1 MKVNP
6 PATMKKMLTIAPF
19 VLGAIAFVSF
29 DLPQSAVL
37 GQQNQSTSAQPKAA
51 EPKVAEPKAAEPKAA
66 EQKADGLFLYGE
78 APQPKQTSK
87 GYVVFQREQGKVVGA
102 MYFPNSEFECFTGS
116 QTSNTLDVK
125 SVGVGEPQ
133 VAETKINLSNLHQI
147 KSISADEQR
156 LISACKQ
163 ETASPT
169 NK

>member
-1 MKVNP
+1 MNP

-19 VLGAIAFVSF
+19 VVGAIALVSVE
-29 DLPQSAVL
+29 LPQSAVL
-37 GQQNQSTSAQPKAA
+37 GQQNQSTSARPKAA
-51 EPKVAEPKAAEPKAA
+51 QPKVAQP
-66 EQKADGLFLYGE
+66 KADGLYLYGE
-78 APQPKQTSK
+78 TPQPKQMSK
-87 GYVVFQREQGKVVGA
+87 GYVVFERQQGKVVGA
-102 MYFPNSEFECFTGS
+102 MYFPNSEYECFTGS
-116 QTSNTLDVK
+116 QKSNTLDVK

-147 KSISADEQR
+147 KSISADEQS

>member
-1 MKVNP
+1 VNP

-19 VLGAIAFVSF
+19 VLGAIAFVSVE
-29 DLPQSAVL
+29 LPQSAVL
-37 GQQNQSTSAQPKAA
+37 GQQNQSTSARPKAA
-51 EPKVAEPKAAEPKAA
+51 QPKVAQP
-66 EQKADGLFLYGE
+66 KADGLYLYGE
-78 APQPKQTSK
+78 APQPKQMSK
-87 GYVVFQREQGKVVGA
+87 GYVVFERQQGKVVGA
-102 MYFPNSEFECFTGS
+102 MYFPNSEYECFTGS
-116 QTSNTLDVK
+116 QKSNTLDVK

-147 KSISADEQR
+147 KSISADEQS